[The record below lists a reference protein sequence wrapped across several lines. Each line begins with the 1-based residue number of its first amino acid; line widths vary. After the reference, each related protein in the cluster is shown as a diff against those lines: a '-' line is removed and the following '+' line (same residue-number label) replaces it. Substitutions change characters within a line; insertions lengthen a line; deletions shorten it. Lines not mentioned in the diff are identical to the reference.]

1 MGRQDLSHPLQLGQP
16 FPTWAGHPLG
26 DSAVSS
32 ITLYDNEIPKF
43 AKATLERLYENVY
56 CTLPR
61 IAAYETVKGISTYVR
76 RVGEQI
82 VAIILFRDLGSKI
95 AVVNQ
100 QISLTQ
106 SEILSFCNAIFE
118 KYRKAET
125 ISFYALDTRL
135 EDFAFPFQQTGALE
149 ENIIYFSKTKETYL
163 ASIRPAFLKK
173 LKKSAELIKADH
185 PTYKISYFA
194 RTQIKKAHVEDVLEL
209 AKKRMISK
217 GKQNYTD
224 SIDIVPLMATL
235 RSYGHL
241 VVATIDDKVCAGS
254 ISCKVGQRNFHQVA
268 AHDPA
273 YDRYELGNQIW
284 LAAILHSFDL
294 NGSECWLMGG
304 KSEQK
309 SKFRARQHI
318 LNTIIVYR
326 SRFHVFLNCKTF
338 LGLWL
343 RQKNANIKPRLKVM
357 ADRLQGKAPS
367 VIRFLRSTHAQ
378 TTTPPRSN
386 PADED

>member
-1 MGRQDLSHPLQLGQP
+1 
-16 FPTWAGHPLG
+16 LG
-26 DSAVSS
+26 DSTVSS

-76 RVGEQI
+76 RIGEKI

-106 SEILSFCNAIFE
+106 SEILSFCHAVFA
-118 KYRKAET
+118 KYRKAQA
-125 ISFYALDTRL
+125 ISFYALDTRI
-135 EDFAFPFQQTGALE
+135 EDFPLPFQQTGALE
-149 ENIIYFSKTKETYL
+149 ENIIYFSKTKEMYL

-173 LKKSAELIKADH
+173 LNKSAELIRADH

-338 LGLWL
+338 LDLWL

-367 VIRFLRSTHAQ
+367 VIRFLRNTHAWK
-378 TTTPPRSN
+378 TTPPRSN